1 MEVVGGFSLR
11 VTDASQPG
19 EARRLA
25 QVLARS
31 VGFDEAD
38 AGKVAIA
45 VTESATNLVKHGGG
59 GEIVLRVLNH
69 GPVAGV
75 EMLALDK
82 GSGIASVAQ
91 SLRDGFSTAGSP
103 GTGLGAVG
111 RLSALFEIYSAPKA
125 GTALLARFW
134 PHRGAP
140 DGDPFEIGAVSVP
153 KPGEDVCGDDW
164 AVRTQAGR
172 LVVLV
177 VDGLGHGPDAAV
189 AARTAV
195 QVFLEERAAAPADG
209 VQIIHDALRSTRGAA
224 VAIAEIDREQRLVRF
239 SGVGN
244 IGGWVLS
251 GGQSRSMVSHHGTA
265 GVAVRKITEFT
276 YAWPERALLV
286 MHSDGLGSRWNLDAY
301 PGLSGRHPALVAGVL
316 YRDFVRGRDDATIVV
331 VREKT

>member
-1 MEVVGGFSLR
+1 MEVGGFSLR
-11 VTDASQPG
+11 VTDASQSG

-25 QVLARS
+25 HAVARG

-59 GEIVLRVLNH
+59 GELVVRVLND

-82 GSGIASVAQ
+82 GSGIASVAE

-103 GTGLGAVG
+103 GTGLGAIG

-134 PHRGAP
+134 PHRGTP
-140 DGDPFEIGAVSVP
+140 DADPFEVGAVSVP
-153 KPGEDVCGDDW
+153 KPGEEVCGDGW
-164 AVRTQAGR
+164 AVARQPDG

-177 VDGLGHGPDAAV
+177 VDGLGHGPDAAQ
-189 AARTAV
+189 AAEMAV
-195 QVFLEERAAAPADG
+195 RVFLKERAVAPEDAIQ
-209 VQIIHDALRSTRGAA
+209 VIHDALRSTRGAA
-224 VAIAEIDREQRLVRF
+224 VAIAEIDCERRLVRF

-265 GVAVRKITEFT
+265 GVAVRKVAEFT
-276 YAWPERALLV
+276 YPWPERSLLV
-286 MHSDGLGSRWNLDAY
+286 MHSDGIGSRWNLDAY
-301 PGLSGRHPALVAGVL
+301 PGLAVRHPALVAGVL
-316 YRDFVRGRDDATIVV
+316 YRDFARGRDDATVVV
-331 VREKT
+331 VREAA